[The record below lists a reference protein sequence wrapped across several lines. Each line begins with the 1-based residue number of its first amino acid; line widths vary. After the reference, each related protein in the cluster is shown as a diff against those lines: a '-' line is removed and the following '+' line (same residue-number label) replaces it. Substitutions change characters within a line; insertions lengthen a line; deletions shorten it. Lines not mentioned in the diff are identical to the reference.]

1 MDPELDQSISSVLPE
16 MNELSSLEGTSLM
29 EQTSS
34 FLHSDQGGGNA
45 VHPQTKTKG
54 WNQESQEDAL
64 LSLDAIFADIE
75 EIINEM
81 ISFPAL
87 ESVPPSPMLSA
98 PSEVKQ
104 GPVIPQCVPGL
115 KECKPFED
123 LLIFSSQPPLDTS
136 EFDHLSHLS
145 FNNLLDSIPDQL
157 LSFQEPS
164 LQEDKNN
171 DRLLETPHPIPEHP
185 VQPHQQSELL
195 DELKPNNLA
204 PASQAAQP
212 QNINIFGSEV
222 TQQTAISPKKEK
234 SLHSQHAF
242 FQLQTDLHEMQL
254 KSAAIPQIY
263 SISSQSPT
271 LGVGQRVITEEQE
284 LDLFRRFPL
293 YRPLYAFYPAQH
305 PHQPPFHMP
314 SLQANGPP
322 RVPPFFHPTLSPNL
336 MLPGDQ
342 FTYRCQQPSLQ
353 PCYMLPNPFIP
364 DRIFN
369 MTNTTFGD
377 CPPQLNCIQPAAVS
391 HLKMNSSPSLLHM
404 NSPVP
409 VNISGRELNLNLHSI
424 PPKLNEN
431 FRLWQEYRK
440 VARTVYT
447 SGPDLE
453 ALACFF
459 IQAIHSLQVQC
470 PDVPFSAAVRK
481 ATLEWEVHSNVDRI
495 KYYHMA
501 QKSVTPKKKTLM

>member
-16 MNELSSLEGTSLM
+16 VNELSSLKGTSLM

-45 VHPQTKTKG
+45 VQRHTKTKG
-54 WNQESQEDAL
+54 WNQEEAL
-64 LSLDAIFADIE
+64 LCLDAILHDIE

-81 ISFPAL
+81 ISVPAL
-87 ESVPPSPMLSA
+87 ESVPPSPTLAA

-104 GPVIPQCVPGL
+104 EPVIPQSVPGL

-123 LLIFSSQPPLDTS
+123 LLILSSQPPLDTS

-145 FNNLLDSIPDQL
+145 FINLLDSIPDQL

-171 DRLLETPHPIPEHP
+171 DRLLETPHP

-204 PASQAAQP
+204 RASQDAQP
-212 QNINIFGSEV
+212 QNINIFSSEV
-222 TQQTAISPKKEK
+222 TQQTAISPKNEK
-234 SLHSQHAF
+234 SLHSQHEF
-242 FQLQTDLHEMQL
+242 FQMQIDLHEMQL
-254 KSAAIPQIY
+254 KSASIPQIY
-263 SISSQSPT
+263 STSSQSPT
-271 LGVGQRVITEEQE
+271 LGVGQRAITEEQE
-284 LDLFRRFPL
+284 LDLFRRFLL
-293 YRPLYAFYPAQH
+293 YHPQAFYPAQH
-305 PHQPPFHMP
+305 PHQPPFHML

-322 RVPPFFHPTLSPNL
+322 SVPPFFLTTSYHSPGPYLHASQTPNMPYPVPLVPTVSPNL

-342 FTYRCQQPSLQ
+342 FTYRCQQPGLQ
-353 PCYMLPNPFIP
+353 PCYILPNPFIP

-369 MTNTTFGD
+369 MTNNTFGN

-391 HLKMNSSPSLLHM
+391 HLKIDSSPPLLHM

-409 VNISGRELNLNLHSI
+409 VNISGREPNLNLHVI

-447 SGPDLE
+447 SSPDLE

-459 IQAIHSLQVQC
+459 
-470 PDVPFSAAVRK
+470 
-481 ATLEWEVHSNVDRI
+481 
-495 KYYHMA
+495 M
-501 QKSVTPKKKTLM
+501 

>member
-1 MDPELDQSISSVLPE
+1 MDPELDQSISGVLPE
-16 MNELSSLEGTSLM
+16 VNELSSLEGTSLM

-45 VHPQTKTKG
+45 VQPHTKTKG
-54 WNQESQEDAL
+54 WNQEEAL
-64 LSLDAIFADIE
+64 LSLDAILHDIE
-75 EIINEM
+75 KIINEM
-81 ISFPAL
+81 ISVPAL
-87 ESVPPSPMLSA
+87 ESVPPSPMLAA

-104 GPVIPQCVPGL
+104 EPVIPQNVPGL

-145 FNNLLDSIPDQL
+145 FNNLLDSIP
-157 LSFQEPS
+157 FQEPS

-204 PASQAAQP
+204 RARQAAQP
-212 QNINIFGSEV
+212 QNINIFSSEV
-222 TQQTAISPKKEK
+222 TQQTAISPKNKK
-234 SLHSQHAF
+234 SLHSQHVF
-242 FQLQTDLHEMQL
+242 FQMQL
-254 KSAAIPQIY
+254 KSASIPQIY
-263 SISSQSPT
+263 STSGQSPT

-293 YRPLYAFYPAQH
+293 YHPQAFYPAQH
-305 PHQPPFHMP
+305 PHQPPFHML

-322 RVPPFFHPTLSPNL
+322 SVPPFFLTTSYHSPGPYLHASQTPNTPYSNNIHSMALPVPLVPTVSPNL

-342 FTYRCQQPSLQ
+342 FTYRGQQPGLQ
-353 PCYMLPNPFIP
+353 PCYILPNPFIP

-369 MTNTTFGD
+369 MTNNTFGT

-391 HLKMNSSPSLLHM
+391 HLKIDSSPPLLHM
-404 NSPVP
+404 DSPVP
-409 VNISGRELNLNLHSI
+409 VNISGREPNLNLHVI
-424 PPKLNEN
+424 PPKLKEN
-431 FRLWQEYRK
+431 LRLWQEYRK

-447 SGPDLE
+447 SSPDLE

-459 IQAIHSLQVQC
+459 
-470 PDVPFSAAVRK
+470 
-481 ATLEWEVHSNVDRI
+481 
-495 KYYHMA
+495 M
-501 QKSVTPKKKTLM
+501 